1 MCPALPALCQVPSSA
16 GRALQRA
23 AAVTARPPAQDVALP
38 SGAPNDV
45 DREYVLSYSI
55 QDEVKSFFFAQ
66 NLAQLGTGLSNDQQ
80 TTLAADD
87 TNAANE
93 QFHTIN
99 GAPPAASS
107 QRLARWRDMALQGRA
122 AGWQARSGAVLRLH
136 GALAASGLAL
146 PRGGGGR
153 LAGRPRAR
161 AGRSRALRAWL
172 IPGSWCVAA
181 GMLYCNLPHLHAKV
195 GDRVRL
201 HIFALGTENGI
212 HAPAIIAST
221 MNLEARRLRTLV
233 CASMP
238 FFLITWAQES
248 GSGALLRCLG

>member
-1 MCPALPALCQVPSSA
+1 
-16 GRALQRA
+16 
-23 AAVTARPPAQDVALP
+23 
-38 SGAPNDV
+38 V
-45 DREYVLSYSI
+45 DREFVLSYSI

-99 GAPPAASS
+99 GASLNLNLTLPWPRLSRWPPTTPTRSASSSTPSTVRRRRRPRCGVRAGAGWALGACSRLGLGRLTLGAGAAHAWGLGGTAQQPAA
-107 QRLARWRDMALQGRA
+107 RRARRRA
-122 AGWQARSGAVLRLH
+122 ATNAQQPSSVRTRRLRVSNYPKPC
-136 GALAASGLAL
+136 GCG
-146 PRGGGGR
+146 
-153 LAGRPRAR
+153 
-161 AGRSRALRAWL
+161 
-172 IPGSWCVAA
+172 A

-221 MNLEARRLRTLV
+221 MNLEARLPR
-233 CASMP
+233 SP
-238 FFLITWAQES
+238 WALDS
-248 GSGALLRCLG
+248 GLCALLTSLFLGMQH